1 MRFMIIRKADDNT
14 ESGRLPPREMLVAMG
29 KYREEM
35 RKAGVLLGGDGLKP
49 SAAGARVNYSAG
61 KLTVTDGPFTEAK
74 ELVAGYV
81 LVEVASKEEAIHWAA
96 RCPSLCGDGNAEIE
110 VRQVIAASDFPSEL
124 APELR
129 NMPWTTVAEGAT
141 ELLRPRTGTKQ

>member
-1 MRFMIIRKADDNT
+1 MRFMIIRKADANT

-35 RKAGVLLGGDGLKP
+35 RKAGVLLGGDGLQP
-49 SAAGARVNYSAG
+49 SAVGARVNYSAG
-61 KLTVTDGPFTEAK
+61 KVTVTDGPFTEAK

-81 LVEVASKEEAIHWAA
+81 LVEVASKEEAVHWAT

-110 VRQVIAASDFPSEL
+110 VRQVIAASDFPAEL
-124 APELR
+124 TFELR
-129 NMPWTTVAEGAT
+129 NMPWTTVAEGAAGPGAAAK
-141 ELLRPRTGTKQ
+141 R